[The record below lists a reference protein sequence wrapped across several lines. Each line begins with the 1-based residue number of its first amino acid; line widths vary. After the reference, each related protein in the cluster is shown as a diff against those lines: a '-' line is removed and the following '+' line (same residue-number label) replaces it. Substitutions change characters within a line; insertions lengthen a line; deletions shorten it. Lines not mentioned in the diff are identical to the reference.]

1 MRNFDITG
9 QFEAVKKS
17 AIDALKEVFPVEGK
31 LRTLRIDNIWVDDTA
46 GVKDYSVQA
55 ATKTKGGTWG
65 VPVYASM
72 SLVDK
77 ATGKAVDKNPKVR
90 MFLLPKITDRLS
102 YIVSGNEYQ
111 VNNQLRLKPGVYTIR
126 KQNGELKTQVN
137 LSRGKN
143 FDLVFNESS
152 GMFMIQKVGGGQA
165 NIPLYPILV
174 YLGVSSTLIANTW
187 GSKLEAANRLI
198 DPKVIA
204 KAAAAFNVKRGELK
218 DYFSSSTEISPDT
231 TKEVLGQSFVRV
243 DGPMLLAAAKNLL
256 DTHLGK
262 KEPVD
267 RDSLA
272 FKELHSVE
280 DFIHERIQKNKDNL
294 RYRVAR
300 NIDNLRREKIEQIVN
315 PAAFSSVVESFFTQ
329 DDKSNTPEQT
339 NPLEM
344 LSGAYRATTMGSG
357 GITSAHAITPN
368 MREIHPTHF
377 GFLDPI
383 HSPESNVGVNVHI
396 PLGAIKDGKELKMIV
411 RDAKRK
417 AKALT
422 PLEAFNSIIAFP
434 GQLGTSIKA
443 LHKGKTIQVARSK
456 VDYFVPHA
464 MALFSPSTNL
474 IPYLPSDQG
483 NRAMM
488 AAKMLEQAISLKY
501 REAPNVQVGTT
512 TSHGTLEAE
521 MGNKMAVMAPVAGT
535 ITKVT
540 PDYLIVKGGKEE
552 HKINLYNNYALNRKS
567 FLHHTPVVKVGD
579 KVKTGQLLADNN
591 FTRGGLL
598 ALGTNLRTAYIPIG
612 GRNFDDGIV
621 ITESAAE
628 KLTSEH
634 IHKKTL
640 DKDELTVIGLV
651 PFKSHYPNVLTG
663 DNARKLDNDGVIQ
676 KGEKVKNGDIIIAAL
691 RKRSTSSSLGLLGK
705 GLADR
710 PKDIS
715 IHWNMEDDGYIQ
727 DVQKTSKGFTV
738 LIKTEERAK
747 IGDKLAGRHGNKGVV
762 TQIIPDSHA
771 PKDKDGGHVEV
782 MLNPVGVISR
792 INIGQIY
799 ENAASK
805 VGAKTGTAHKVY
817 NFDGENYLKATKA
830 LLKKHGISDKE
841 ELFDPNTGK
850 SLGDVAVGNP
860 YMLKLIKQSQ
870 SNFSARQG
878 GPGHAYDANM
888 QPLKPGGEESSKAS
902 DLLTVYAM
910 LSHGAR
916 ANLREMSALKST
928 QNDEFWKAL
937 KAGQNLPVPKAPFV
951 YDKFIS
957 YLKGAGIDVKKTGTK
972 LTLGPLTDK
981 QTIEMSSG
989 AVKKPVFYNAKDMTP
1004 KKGGFFDPVVFGGF
1018 NGNKWGHMELTE
1030 PVLHPVF
1037 ENAARK
1043 VTGLGKK
1050 FDDVLAGKLHVD
1062 KEGVLNSEGKGVT
1075 GGYAVEQILKAV
1087 DVEKELK
1094 EATKKLSAAKGAT
1107 LDDLNKKVR
1116 YLLALKGAKL
1126 KPHEAYIKRVLPV
1139 VPTVYRPIYP
1149 MADGNVTVS
1158 DLNFLYQNTGII
1170 NTMMQ
1175 LPVMKMLPEEDKAT
1189 IRADLYNHVKGLS
1202 GLTDINIKGRPREG
1216 FISEIKGGAGGQP
1229 KEGFFISKMLS
1240 KKQDFIGRGTIIPE
1254 PDLGV
1259 DELGMPEDMAWKLFE
1274 PFVIRELKNHG
1285 KNPLAAKEEINKKTP
1300 LARGALEIV
1309 MKNRHV
1315 LLNRAPSLHK
1325 FSIMAFKPKL
1335 TEGKSLKIPPLI
1347 NIGFNGDFDG
1357 DQQLTSTLTFVSDI
1371 GISHLTQTYGLH
1383 YVETRIMT
1391 ARFREKIPVLPGN
1404 GEVLLFNLEDF
1415 PHGELIGGK
1424 EGEKGPIQFFKA
1436 LPGYSVLAYDE
1447 ATNRTQ
1453 WKEVFGWSKHLQREI
1468 EIVTLSSGRQ
1478 IITDDDPRAVY
1489 GVELGTLNL
1498 TRATPSKALE
1508 LKMLVPRVRYIM
1520 EQFSKD
1526 SDLQKAWGIP
1536 LSFDI
1541 GYMFGCAVS
1550 NGWVEHRHEQVSGN
1564 IFISVMTEEI
1574 GNRFLDIAYKTF
1586 NFEGKRLEYYR
1597 PEGKG
1602 GMGEAR
1608 KWGFKHKAAANIFL
1622 EAIGEGARSKHLP
1635 PCFLSAPKDF
1645 RNGLLAG
1652 LMDNDGSIS
1661 ISHAKNKPQLMANYT
1676 SASIRLVQEMQWLA
1690 SSLGIETSITPTKT
1704 PAGEPFF
1711 CLNISSL
1718 GVKKWGCVGMAHP
1731 QKLANFNSCDVNE
1744 ASPTSVGL
1752 DIVPISYELAAA
1764 LQKAIGAPDLASSSR
1779 KSLYAIFS
1787 KSKKTGY
1794 LTRHSANRLFEWVPE
1809 EICRMFPDWEPWWR
1823 IVENTFVTWDRVK
1836 AVDKTGIKED
1846 GYDLTVPGY
1855 ETFTNVDGVIL
1866 SNTMS
1871 VHTCITDEANREAAK
1886 MLPSRNLFQPGSGK
1900 LMLIPTQEAQI
1911 GLYYLSKTLPGRTL
1925 LNKLLPPKYK
1935 ITGDLDKKS
1944 TQIFLRTIAKEVPP
1958 NQYGTIV
1965 NALKVEGE
1973 KHAYDRG
1980 FTLGLNDLASF
1991 DKSRNTMVNAL
2002 QIKLNKAKTEKELGA
2017 LGTLYNKKIDA
2028 MMFKRLND
2036 KDNPLYDMIASGAK
2050 GSPTQLRS
2058 IMVTPLLVTDAKGK
2072 VVPRAI
2078 KKSYAEGLDL
2088 EDYWT
2093 SMYGARRGMMDR
2105 ALQSSEPGAF
2115 SKDIMASTVD
2125 NVISGEDC
2133 GTKEGVTFK
2142 IDNADALD
2150 RFLAGNQGGLAHNTL
2165 VDARTLS
2172 ALKKAGLSTIKVR
2185 SPLRCL
2191 RAKGTCAKCYGLDE
2205 HGHTPEVGDNVGVK
2219 SGQTIAEP
2227 LQQGVMNCSDGTIVS
2242 SDGKAYAFE
2251 DFYAEVEAAETY
2263 DGRCWTKASEKSIK
2277 DQGFDVAVSVV
2288 QSHLP
2293 EDAMYFIK
2301 TVTGHSLLVQG
2312 NHPMW
2317 VYDKEGNAYIKCAR
2331 ELDTHDYL
2339 KIDRSS
2345 IDTNRSIPAPFNPYF
2360 IGRYLADGCTR
2371 YGNGTEKYAGVAVA
2385 TLISGMDKEIKAKTL
2400 SASEGKG
2407 IEYPKDVQIYDP
2419 SFSLAFSQI
2428 VRGRGAKNKRLQP
2441 GFNLWPEEDLARLLA
2456 GFIDGDSS
2464 CFMVKYTTVVQIY
2477 TSSYL
2482 ILHQIGIICHKLNIV
2497 FTPGVVTKRP
2507 LQKSPAF
2514 IAQLRFNDQRVY
2526 EHSTKM
2532 QRVHF
2537 SPAKVQSKH
2546 SEYEPIQMVKKL
2558 WMWDKPVW
2566 DVKTETEGFTCGM
2579 VRNHN
2584 SFHTGGTTGGFAGY
2598 PRIKQLLTMPKIV
2611 VGAATLAP
2619 KDGKVMSIK
2628 KGLAGGFDVNVAG
2641 QVVHVAKGLI
2651 LKIKEGQKVEAGD
2664 PLSDGTIRPQD
2675 LVQHKGMYAAQ
2686 EYIANELQNAY
2697 KGIGV
2702 GISRKTFETIVRSVG
2717 NTTKVLS
2724 SSPDHDHL
2732 PGDIIPYTVA
2742 LNYNQSLKIMVPLE
2756 AACGRKLADASAEF
2770 RAGHI
2775 LEPRDLTILKAK
2787 GIKEVLIQQDPISHA
2802 PVLKGVSTLPL
2813 LRRDWMAALGY
2824 RYLAKNLVEGAG
2836 QAWSTDL
2843 ADYHPIPAFAHGA
2856 TFGQGKEGKY

>member
-111 VNNQLRLKPGVYTIR
+111 VNNQLRLKPGIYTIR

-143 FDLVFNESS
+143 FDLVFNETS
-152 GMFMIQKVGGGQA
+152 GIFMIQKVGGGQA

-174 YLGVSSTLIANTW
+174 YLGVSSSLIANTW

-218 DYFSSSTEISPDT
+218 DYFSSSTEISPET

-357 GITSAHAITPN
+357 GITSSHAITPN

-411 RDAKRK
+411 RDANRK

-422 PLEAFNSIIAFP
+422 PLEAFNSVIAFP
-434 GQLGTSIKA
+434 GQLGASVKA

-512 TSHGTLEAE
+512 TSHGSLEEE

-598 ALGTNLRTAYIPIG
+598 ALGTNLRTAYIPYG
-612 GRNFDDGIV
+612 GRNFDDGII
-621 ITESAAE
+621 ITDSAAE

-640 DKDELTVIGLV
+640 DKDELTVIGLS

-663 DNARKLDNDGVIQ
+663 DNSRKLDNDGVIQ

-705 GLADR
+705 DLADR

-727 DVQKTSKGFTV
+727 DVQKTTKGFTV

-747 IGDKLAGRHGNKGVV
+747 IGDKLSNRHAAKGVI

-782 MLNPVGVISR
+782 MLNPLGVISR

-805 VGAKTGTAHKVY
+805 VGAKTGIAHKVY

-850 SLGDVAVGNP
+850 SLGEIAVGNP

-888 QPLKPGGEESSKAS
+888 QPLKPGGEESSKAA

-937 KAGQNLPVPKAPFV
+937 KSGQNLPAPKAPFV
-951 YDKFIS
+951 YDKFIGC
-957 YLKGAGIDVKKTGTK
+957 LKGAGIDVKKSGTK

-989 AVKKPVFYNAKDMTP
+989 VVKKPVFYNAKDMTP

-1043 VTGLGKK
+1043 ITGLGKK

-1062 KEGVLNSEGKGVT
+1062 KEGELNSEGKGVT
-1075 GGYAVEQILKAV
+1075 GGHAIEQILKAIDV
-1087 DVEKELK
+1087 DKELK

-1116 YLLALKGAKL
+1116 YLQALKGAKL
-1126 KPHEAYIKRVLPV
+1126 RPHEAYIKRVLPV

-1240 KKQDFIGRGTIIPE
+1240 KKQDFVGRGTAIPE

-1259 DELGMPEDMAWKLFE
+1259 DELGVPEDMAWKLFE
-1274 PFVIRELKNHG
+1274 PFIIRELKNHG
-1285 KNPLAAKEEINKKTP
+1285 KNPIAAKEEINKRTP
-1300 LARGALEIV
+1300 LARVSLEIV

-1325 FSIMAFKPKL
+1325 FSILAFRPKIVS
-1335 TEGKSLKIPPLI
+1335 GKSIQTQPLI
-1347 NIGFNGDFDG
+1347 NKSFNLDHDG
-1357 DQQLTSTLTFVSDI
+1357 DT
-1371 GISHLTQTYGLH
+1371 
-1383 YVETRIMT
+1383 
-1391 ARFREKIPVLPGN
+1391 
-1404 GEVLLFNLEDF
+1404 
-1415 PHGELIGGK
+1415 
-1424 EGEKGPIQFFKA
+1424 
-1436 LPGYSVLAYDE
+1436 
-1447 ATNRTQ
+1447 
-1453 WKEVFGWSKHLQREI
+1453 
-1468 EIVTLSSGRQ
+1468 VT
-1478 IITDDDPRAVY
+1478 IHCP
-1489 GVELGTLNL
+1489 
-1498 TRATPSKALE
+1498 
-1508 LKMLVPRVRYIM
+1508 
-1520 EQFSKD
+1520 
-1526 SDLQKAWGIP
+1526 
-1536 LSFDI
+1536 
-1541 GYMFGCAVS
+1541 
-1550 NGWVEHRHEQVSGN
+1550 
-1564 IFISVMTEEI
+1564 
-1574 GNRFLDIAYKTF
+1574 
-1586 NFEGKRLEYYR
+1586 
-1597 PEGKG
+1597 
-1602 GMGEAR
+1602 
-1608 KWGFKHKAAANIFL
+1608 
-1622 EAIGEGARSKHLP
+1622 
-1635 PCFLSAPKDF
+1635 
-1645 RNGLLAG
+1645 
-1652 LMDNDGSIS
+1652 
-1661 ISHAKNKPQLMANYT
+1661 
-1676 SASIRLVQEMQWLA
+1676 
-1690 SSLGIETSITPTKT
+1690 
-1704 PAGEPFF
+1704 
-1711 CLNISSL
+1711 
-1718 GVKKWGCVGMAHP
+1718 
-1731 QKLANFNSCDVNE
+1731 
-1744 ASPTSVGL
+1744 
-1752 DIVPISYELAAA
+1752 
-1764 LQKAIGAPDLASSSR
+1764 
-1779 KSLYAIFS
+1779 
-1787 KSKKTGY
+1787 
-1794 LTRHSANRLFEWVPE
+1794 
-1809 EICRMFPDWEPWWR
+1809 
-1823 IVENTFVTWDRVK
+1823 
-1836 AVDKTGIKED
+1836 
-1846 GYDLTVPGY
+1846 
-1855 ETFTNVDGVIL
+1855 
-1866 SNTMS
+1866 
-1871 VHTCITDEANREAAK
+1871 ITDEANREAAK
-1886 MLPSRNLFQPGSGK
+1886 MLPSRNLFQPGTGQ
-1900 LMLIPTQEAQI
+1900 LMLIPSQEAQV
-1911 GLYYLSKTLPGRTL
+1911 GLYYLSKTELGRTL
-1925 LNKLLPPKYK
+1925 LNNLLPPKYK
-1935 ITGDLDKKS
+1935 ITGILDKKT
-1944 TQIFLRTIAKEVPP
+1944 TQVFLRTIATELPS
-1958 NQYGTIV
+1958 NQFGIIV
-1965 NALKVEGE
+1965 NALKIEGE
-1973 KHAYDRG
+1973 RHAYDRG

-1991 DKSRNTMVNAL
+1991 DKGRNTMVNAL
-2002 QIKLNKAKTEKELGA
+2002 EVKLKKAKTEKELGA

-2036 KDNPLYDMIASGAK
+2036 KNNPLYDMIASGAK

-2058 IMVTPLLVTDAKGK
+2058 IMVTPLLVTDAKGGI
-2072 VVPRAI
+2072 VPRAI
-2078 KKSYAEGLDL
+2078 KKSYAEGLDI

-2227 LQQGVMNCSDGTIVS
+2227 LQQGIMNCSEGHIVTP
-2242 SDGKAYAFE
+2242 DGKAYAFE
-2251 DFYAEVEAAETY
+2251 DFYSELSSLEIDNGSCKTKEVNNCII
-2263 DGRCWTKASEKSIK
+2263 DSGSPTKA
-2277 DQGFDVAVSVV
+2277 FAV
-2288 QSHLP
+2288 QSHMPDEQML
-2293 EDAMYFIK
+2293 FIK
-2301 TVTGHSLLVQG
+2301 TITGHTLLVQA
-2312 NHPMW
+2312 NHPLW
-2317 VYDKEGNAYIKCAR
+2317 VYDGPDECREVFAKDIKRGCC
-2331 ELDTHDYL
+2331 L
-2339 KIDRSS
+2339 KVDRTAIDHEVEV
-2345 IDTNRSIPAPFNPYF
+2345 PAPFNPYF
-2360 IGRYLADGCTR
+2360 IGRYLADGSTR
-2371 YGNGTEKYAGVAVA
+2371 YGNGTEKYKNIAVA
-2385 TLISGMDKEIKAKTL
+2385 TIISGADKEIKAKTF
-2400 SASEGKG
+2400 SCSEGLGVSFK
-2407 IEYPKDVQIYDP
+2407 KDVQVFNP
-2419 SFSLAFSQI
+2419 EFAARMNSI
-2428 VRGRGAKNKRLQP
+2428 VRGRRAKDKRLKP
-2441 GFNLWPEEDLARLLA
+2441 GFNLWKKNDLEFMLA
-2456 GFIDGDSS
+2456 GFIDGDST
-2464 CFMVKYTTVVQIY
+2464 CMMAGPTTVARIY
-2477 TSSYL
+2477 TSSFL
-2482 ILHQIGIICHKLNIV
+2482 ILQQLEIICHKLNIV
-2497 FTPGVVTKRP
+2497 FTPNVVTKRP

-2514 IAQLRFNDQRVY
+2514 VADLRFNGRGVYDKSIKLSRV
-2526 EHSTKM
+2526 E
-2532 QRVHF
+2532 F
-2537 SPAKVQSKH
+2537 SPAIFKIRS
-2546 SEYEPIQMVKKL
+2546 SEYEPVKLVKKM

-2566 DVKTETEGFTCGM
+2566 DVKTETEGYTCGM
-2579 VRNHN
+2579 IRNHN
-2584 SFHTGGTTGGFAGY
+2584 SFHTGGTAGGFAGY

-2628 KGLAGGFDVNVAG
+2628 KGLAGGFDVDVAG

-2702 GISRKTFETIVRSVG
+2702 GINRKTFETIVRSVG

-2732 PGDIIPYTVA
+2732 PGDVIPYTVA
-2742 LNYNQSLKIMVPLE
+2742 INYNQNLKTLMPLE

-2775 LEPRDLTILKAK
+2775 LEPKDLTILKAK
-2787 GIKEVLIQQDPISHA
+2787 GIKEVMIQRDPISHA

-2856 TFGQGKEGKY
+2856 TFGQGKEGRY